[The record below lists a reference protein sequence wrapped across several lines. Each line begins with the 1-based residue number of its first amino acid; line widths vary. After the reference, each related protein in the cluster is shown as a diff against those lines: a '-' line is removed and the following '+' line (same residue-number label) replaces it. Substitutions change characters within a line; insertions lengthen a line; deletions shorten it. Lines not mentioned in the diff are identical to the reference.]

1 MVSRGARNSSAL
13 IALFLTFAALA
24 ACGEAS
30 APIPTEPALLRL
42 YAFPRVVSSRG
53 ESTIAVEVSGDC
65 AAANVVCTL
74 CLGLTTSATTTA
86 RTPGADRGALYLP
99 GRSKQNTATATATW
113 SAALGTT
120 PWSLILRAPQ
130 GPTSLIVGAALKEDV
145 ALCPDENEGPVSRPN
160 LATATVRIEVEGE
173 LPNTSTTGTSTGT
186 ANTTGGG

>member
-1 MVSRGARNSSAL
+1 MVSRGARNTSAR
-13 IALFLTFAALA
+13 IALFVTLPAFAALAALA

-74 CLGLTTSATTTA
+74 CLGLAASATI
-86 RTPGADRGALYLP
+86 TPRADGGSLYVP
-99 GRSKQNTATATATW
+99 GRSTQNTATPTAGW

-130 GPTSLIVGAALKEDV
+130 GPTTLIVGAALKEGTTP
-145 ALCPDENEGPVSRPN
+145 CPDTALTDN
-160 LATATVRIEVEGE
+160 LATATTRIQVEAA
-173 LPNTSTTGTSTGT
+173 LPNTATTTT
-186 ANTTGGG
+186 ATTTPTEGG